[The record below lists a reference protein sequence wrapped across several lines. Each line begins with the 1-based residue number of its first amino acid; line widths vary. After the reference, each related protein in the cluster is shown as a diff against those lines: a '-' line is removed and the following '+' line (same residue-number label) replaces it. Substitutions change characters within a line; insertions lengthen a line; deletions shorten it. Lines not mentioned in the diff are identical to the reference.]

1 MDSQNQEKFVNTT
14 ESGMASIRKTID
26 GKKDSAQFD
35 IGQVIA
41 ERYTVVKIL
50 GYGGFGIV
58 YECSDS
64 QQDGRHVALKTLKHN
79 IPDYTRAAK
88 RFEREI
94 ELSQELASE
103 HTVRVFDAGVTEN
116 DTLYFVMELLTGE
129 TLEAFVSRHERF
141 SFLETKKLILQ
152 VLESLKEAHH
162 KGVVHR
168 DLKPSN
174 ISLEPVEGN
183 AEEYGSG
190 HEFNVRVLDFGIAK
204 IIDTEEGPEHAEKLT
219 KTGAWIGSPGYMS
232 PELPK
237 GGEVT
242 PAADIYALGI
252 IMFEMLVAHQAIYGA
267 SAIEIA
273 VQQMGSEPLPI
284 DDWILESA
292 FGPVIS
298 RCLDKDRDKRYQDA
312 EELYQAVLALDDSQ
326 LIKDFTAAKLR
337 SFASMRRTSEPMV
350 APSMV
355 TGVNSMQMPSIVSM
369 TGVVSE
375 EEMSQRHLQQGLIF
389 GIALCIA
396 LIVTVVVLKVYVD
409 KRVDLGGILPGAA
422 ETVELKQHQKDI
434 LQSASLGALMGALE
448 PWRVRITVAASPAE
462 TKIYRASDN
471 EEIGSSGSVFE
482 LIRSMSQWKLI
493 LRADGYE
500 DYILPVT
507 PARHE
512 TLTVTL
518 NRKLPPRPNGAMP
531 PWMNGQNGTQP
542 PPPVPVDPQNGDKTG
557 NVEIPSQNANA
568 KDAETKPDSK
578 TETKPTDTKTTT
590 STSGTKPTDT
600 KTSGT
605 KTSGTKTSG
614 TKTSGTKTS
623 GTKTSG
629 TKTSGT
635 KTSGTKNVYSVD

>member
-1 MDSQNQEKFVNTT
+1 MDSENQEKLINTT

-26 GKKDSAQFD
+26 GKRDSAQFD
-35 IGQVIA
+35 VGQVVA
-41 ERYTVVKIL
+41 ERYTVIKIL

-58 YECSDS
+58 YECADS
-64 QQDGRHVALKTLKHN
+64 QQNGRHVALKTLKHN

-103 HTVRVFDAGVTEN
+103 HTVKVFDAGVTEN
-116 DTLYFVMELLTGE
+116 DTLYFVMELLSGE
-129 TLEAFVSRHERF
+129 TLEAFINRHERF
-141 SFLETKKLILQ
+141 SFLETKKLMLQ
-152 VLESLKEAHH
+152 VLESLREAHRN
-162 KGVVHR
+162 GVVHR

-174 ISLEPVEGN
+174 ISLEPL
-183 AEEYGSG
+183 EENTESSGSG
-190 HEFNVRVLDFGIAK
+190 HDFNVRVLDFGIAK

-232 PELPK
+232 PELLK

-298 RCLDKDRDKRYQDA
+298 RCLDKDRDKRYQNA
-312 EELYQAVLALDDSQ
+312 EELYQAIEALDDSQ

-337 SFASMRRTSEPMV
+337 SFASTRRLSEPALV
-350 APSMV
+350 AS
-355 TGVNSMQMPSIVSM
+355 TTASGVNSIPTTSIVSM
-369 TGVVSE
+369 TGIVTE
-375 EEMSQRHLQQGLIF
+375 EEMSQRRLQQGLIF
-389 GIALCIA
+389 GIALCLT
-396 LIVTVVVLKVYVD
+396 LIVTVVVLKLYVD
-409 KRVDLGGILPGAA
+409 KRIHIGGLLGAE
-422 ETVELKQHQKDI
+422 ETVELKQYEKDI
-434 LQSASLGALMGALE
+434 LQSASLGALMGALD
-448 PWRVRITVAASPAE
+448 PMRVRVTIAASPAE

-471 EEIGSSGSVFE
+471 VEIGSSGSVFE

-493 LRADGYE
+493 LKADGYE

-518 NRKLPPRPNGAMP
+518 NRKLPPLPPGVVP
-531 PWMNGQNGTQP
+531 PWQRDDNGQMLP
-542 PPPVPVDPQNGDKTG
+542 PPPPAQVDPQNGDKTE
-557 NVEIPSQNANA
+557 NSDVPPQNAKP
-568 KDAETKPDSK
+568 KDTETQPDSK
-578 TETKPTDTKTTT
+578 TNATKSNNTK
-590 STSGTKPTDT
+590 SNDT

-623 GTKTSG
+623 GTKT
-629 TKTSGT
+629 TSGSSSST
-635 KTSGTKNVYSVD
+635 KGKNVYSVD